1 MKIAVFSS
9 KPHDREFLKQGTH
22 EFVFFEPR
30 LEIKTAELAD
40 GFDGVCLF
48 VNDTADAAVIDVLAK
63 GGCQLIALRCAGFN
77 NVDLI
82 AANRRGLVVC
92 RVPEYSPHAVAE
104 HAVALLLALN
114 RKIHRSHTRIRE
126 GDFSINGLMGFDLHG
141 KTVGIVGTGRIGATF
156 ARIMIGFGCR
166 ILACDPFPNSSLAA
180 SGVEYTNL
188 PSLLALSD
196 VISLHCPLTPESKH
210 FVNSKTIAQMKPG
223 VFLINTSRGKL
234 INTQDAVKGLK
245 KGLIGALGID
255 VYEEESGVFFENLS
269 NTIINDDVL
278 MRLITFPNVIIT
290 SHQGFFTREAV
301 ENIAATTLANIDEF
315 ADSGTCLN
323 QIHPP
328 QGSEHQVGA
337 RIS

>member
-1 MKIAVFSS
+1 MKIAAYSS
-9 KPHDREFLKQGTH
+9 KPHDREFLRAGTH
-22 EFVFFEPR
+22 EFVFFEAR
-30 LEIKTAELAD
+30 LDIKTVELAR

-48 VNDTADAAVIDVLAK
+48 VNDDADAAVIDVLAEA
-63 GGCQLIALRCAGFN
+63 GCQLIALRCAGFN
-77 NVDLI
+77 NVNL
-82 AANRRGLVVC
+82 AAALRRGIVVC

-114 RKIHRSHTRIRE
+114 RKIHRAHSRIRE

-141 KTVGIVGTGRIGATF
+141 KTVGVVGTGRIGAAF
-156 ARIMIGFGCR
+156 ARIMKGFGCR
-166 ILACDPFPNSSLAA
+166 ILGFDPFPDPSLAA
-180 SGVEYTNL
+180 SCLEYTDL
-188 PSLLALSD
+188 PSLLASSD
-196 VISLHCPLTPESKH
+196 VISLHCPLTPESEH
-210 FVNSKTIAQMKPG
+210 FVNSKAIGQMKPG

-278 MRLITFPNVIIT
+278 MRLTTFPNVIIT

-315 ADSGTCLN
+315 AALGTCS
-323 QIHPP
+323 HAVHAP
-328 QGSEHQVGA
+328 
-337 RIS
+337 

>member
-1 MKIAVFSS
+1 MKIAVYSS
-9 KPHDREFLKQGTH
+9 KPHDREFLRAGTH
-22 EFVFFEPR
+22 EFVFFEAR
-30 LEIKTAELAD
+30 LDIKTVELAR

-48 VNDTADAAVIDVLAK
+48 VNDDADAAVIDVLAEA
-63 GGCQLIALRCAGFN
+63 GCRLIALRCAGFN
-77 NVDLI
+77 NVNL
-82 AANRRGLVVC
+82 AAALRRGIVVC

-114 RKIHRSHTRIRE
+114 RKIHRAHSRIRE

-141 KTVGIVGTGRIGATF
+141 KTVGVVGTGRIGAAF
-156 ARIMIGFGCR
+156 ARIMKGFGCR
-166 ILACDPFPNSSLAA
+166 ILGFDPFPDPSLAA
-180 SGVEYTNL
+180 SCLEYTDL
-188 PSLLALSD
+188 PSLLASSD
-196 VISLHCPLTPESKH
+196 VISLHCPLTPESEH
-210 FVNSKTIAQMKPG
+210 FVNSKAIGQMKPG

-278 MRLITFPNVIIT
+278 MRLTTFPNVIIT

-301 ENIAATTLANIDEF
+301 ENITATTLANIDEF
-315 ADSGTCLN
+315 AALGTCS
-323 QIHPP
+323 HAVHAP
-328 QGSEHQVGA
+328 
-337 RIS
+337 

>member
-9 KPHDREFLKQGTH
+9 KPHDREFLRPGTH
-22 EFVFFEPR
+22 DFVFFEAR
-30 LEIKTAELAD
+30 LDMKTAELAH

-48 VNDTADAAVIDVLAK
+48 VNDTADAQVIDVLAEA
-63 GGCQLIALRCAGFN
+63 GCRLIALRCAGFN
-77 NVDLI
+77 NVNL
-82 AANRRGLVVC
+82 AAASRHGIVVC

-114 RKIHRSHTRIRE
+114 RKTHRAHSRIRE

-141 KTVGIVGTGRIGATF
+141 KTVGVVGTGRIGTAF
-156 ARIMIGFGCR
+156 ARIMKGFGCR
-166 ILACDPFPNSSLAA
+166 ILGFDPFPNPSLAA
-180 SGVEYTNL
+180 SCLEYTDL
-188 PSLLALSD
+188 HCLLASSD
-196 VISLHCPLTPESKH
+196 VISLHCPLTPESEH
-210 FVNSKTIAQMKPG
+210 FVNSKTIGLMKPG

-278 MRLITFPNVIIT
+278 MRLTTFPNVIIT

-315 ADSGTCLN
+315 AASGACSHAVN
-323 QIHPP
+323 AP
-328 QGSEHQVGA
+328 
-337 RIS
+337 

>member
-1 MKIAVFSS
+1 MKIAVYSS
-9 KPHDREFLKQGTH
+9 KPHDREFLRAGTH
-22 EFVFFEPR
+22 EFVFFEAR
-30 LEIKTAELAD
+30 LDIKTVELAR

-48 VNDTADAAVIDVLAK
+48 VNDDADAAVIDVLAEA
-63 GGCQLIALRCAGFN
+63 GCRLIALRCAGFN
-77 NVDLI
+77 NVNL
-82 AANRRGLVVC
+82 AAALRRGIVVC

-114 RKIHRSHTRIRE
+114 RKIHRAHSRIRE

-141 KTVGIVGTGRIGATF
+141 KTVGVVGTGRIGAAF
-156 ARIMIGFGCR
+156 ARIMKGFGCR
-166 ILACDPFPNSSLAA
+166 ILGFDPFPDPSLAA
-180 SGVEYTNL
+180 SCLEYTDL
-188 PSLLALSD
+188 PSLLASSD
-196 VISLHCPLTPESKH
+196 VISLHCPLTPESEH
-210 FVNSKTIAQMKPG
+210 FVNSKAIGQMKPG

-245 KGLIGALGID
+245 EGLIGALGID

-278 MRLITFPNVIIT
+278 MRLTTFPNVIIT

-315 ADSGTCLN
+315 AALGTCS
-323 QIHPP
+323 HAVHAP
-328 QGSEHQVGA
+328 
-337 RIS
+337 